1 MGITRRQRIFLVCLC
16 ISVCVMILLGTVM
29 GAQATPSPVN
39 AAQEPISLAGQ
50 WQFYWGHLLSPA
62 DFADATSTLPNG
74 GTIAVPSS
82 WARQVVGPHIN
93 AGQPLPSFGVATYR
107 TRVVLPPEKVGTHT
121 VLVLESIG
129 SAYRVWV
136 NGVQVG
142 GLGHVPSGN
151 PATDS
156 YAETP
161 QIRLNFINITP
172 KTEQLDVVIQVS
184 NYSFRESGIFGDV
197 KIGSLYPTMIHVF
210 NHYVLQD
217 LLLIGVFVVVGLYH
231 VVIYLLGRR
240 DNELLW
246 IAGASLVVALRALLL
261 NKFLVYAIFPD
272 ASWIVLMHLQFITKY
287 TAILTYIYLIRALYR
302 QDVNEILHRVFVVVC
317 IGAVIYVSS
326 VPPSVSTQ
334 TINIQTMIIVI
345 IVGYYLCVVGY
356 YLLLR
361 KREGAWLNLACMFF
375 VIVAIIHDTLL
386 YSNRIQSVQFVPY
399 TMLLT
404 LLTQSVIISYRY
416 TLFQQRNEQL
426 ALDLQENNRLL
437 EEKVIARTDALNVSN
452 AQLIELTSQR
462 SRLMTNI
469 AHDMGSPMVGIQSSL
484 QMLTS
489 DTLSDTEKQNFFQLL
504 TARTDYVKQ
513 LIDDLFR
520 LAKLESRQ
528 WTFDWDDSTVRDLY
542 AEMSTYFGHVVQ
554 TQGRVLVIE
563 PADPSTF
570 APDIMV
576 HVDRQQ
582 LFRVLQNLIDNA
594 MKYSPDPQTP
604 ITLRSVVRQSTN
616 GVTPHNEWYVA
627 VVDHGVGIAPAHLPL
642 IFERFYTRSN
652 GLQAGSGLG
661 LAICKEIIERH
672 GGGIGAQST
681 PGEGST
687 FFFTVPIVD

>member
-1 MGITRRQRIFLVCLC
+1 MIFNRWQRIFLV
-16 ISVCVMILLGTVM
+16 SVCVCVCVAILLGTVVT
-29 GAQATPSPVN
+29 ANATPTLLKQGS
-39 AAQEPISLAGQ
+39 QEPISLAGQ
-50 WQFYWGHLLSPA
+50 WQFYWGQLLSPA
-62 DFADATSTLPNG
+62 DFAPSSGTAPQG

-82 WARQVVGPHIN
+82 WAGQVLGPNVN
-93 AGQPLPSFGVATYR
+93 AGQPLPFFGVATYR

-121 VLVLESIG
+121 VLVLENIG

-136 NGVQVG
+136 NGVPVG
-142 GLGHVPSGN
+142 GLGHMPSGN
-151 PATDS
+151 PATDN

-161 QIRLNFINITP
+161 QIRLNIINITP
-172 KTEQLDVVIQVS
+172 KTEQIDIVIQVS

-197 KIGSLYPTMIHVF
+197 KIGPLYLTMIHVF
-210 NHYVLQD
+210 NHYILQD

-231 VVIYLLGRR
+231 VMIYLLGRR

-246 IAGASLVVALRALLL
+246 LAGVSLAVALRALLL

-272 ASWIVLMHLQFITKY
+272 ASWELLMHLQFIAKY
-287 TAILTYIYLIRALYR
+287 TAIFTYIYLIRALYR
-302 QDVNEILHRVFVVVC
+302 QDVNEIVHRVFVVAC
-317 IGAVIYVSS
+317 IGAMIYVSS

-334 TINIQTMIIVI
+334 TINIQTTIIVI
-345 IVGYYLCVVGY
+345 ILGYYLCVVGY

-361 KREGAWLNLACMFF
+361 KREGAWLNLVCMLF
-375 VIVAIIHDTLL
+375 VVVAIIHDTLL
-386 YSNRIQSVQFVPY
+386 YSNRIQSVQFIPY
-399 TMLLT
+399 MMLLT
-404 LLTQSVIISYRY
+404 LLTQAIIISYRY
-416 TLFQQRNEQL
+416 TLFQQRNVQL

-437 EEKVIARTDALNVSN
+437 EEKVIARTDALNASN

-469 AHDMGSPMVGIQSSL
+469 AHDMGSPMIGIQSSL

-489 DTLSDTEKQNFFQLL
+489 DTLSDKEKQNFFQLL
-504 TARTDYVKQ
+504 TARTNYVKQ

-528 WTFDWDDSTVRDLY
+528 WTFDWDDSAVHDLY
-542 AEMSTYFGHVVQ
+542 AEMSTYFARIVQ
-554 TQGRVLVIE
+554 TQGRMFVIE
-563 PADPSTF
+563 PADASTF

-594 MKYSPDPQTP
+594 IKYSIDPQTP
-604 ITLRSVVRQSTN
+604 VTLRSVVRQST
-616 GVTPHNEWYVA
+616 VASTYEWYVA
-627 VVDHGVGIAPAHLPL
+627 VVDHGVGIDPAHLPL

-672 GGGIGAQST
+672 GGMIGAQST

-687 FFFTVPIVD
+687 FFFTVPIVE

>member
-1 MGITRRQRIFLVCLC
+1 MDITRRQRIFLVSLC
-16 ISVCVMILLGTVM
+16 ISVGVMILLGTVV
-29 GAQATPSPVN
+29 GAQPTPAPANV
-39 AAQEPISLAGQ
+39 AQEPISLAGQ
-50 WQFYWGHLLSPA
+50 WQFYWGQLLSPT
-62 DFADATSTLPNG
+62 DFADASSTLPNG

-82 WARQVVGPHIN
+82 WVGQVLGPN
-93 AGQPLPSFGVATYR
+93 VNDGQPLPYFGVATYR
-107 TRVVLPPEKVGTHT
+107 TRVMLPPEKVGTYT
-121 VLVLESIG
+121 VLVLENIG

-136 NGVQVG
+136 NGVPVG
-142 GLGHVPSGN
+142 GLGHMPSGN
-151 PATDS
+151 PATDN

-172 KTEQLDVVIQVS
+172 KTEQLDIVIQVS
-184 NYSFRESGIFGDV
+184 NYSFRESGIFGDI
-197 KIGSLYPTMIHVF
+197 KIGPLYPTMIHVF
-210 NHYVLQD
+210 NHYILQD
-217 LLLIGVFVVVGLYH
+217 LVLIGVLVVVGFYH
-231 VVIYLLGRR
+231 VIIYLLSRR
-240 DNELLW
+240 DSELLW
-246 IAGASLVVALRALLL
+246 LAGACLAIALRALLL
-261 NKFLVYAIFPD
+261 NKFLVHAIFPNI
-272 ASWIVLMHLQFITKY
+272 SWLLLMHLQFIAKY
-287 TAILTYIYLIRALYR
+287 TAIFTYIYLIRALYR
-302 QDVNEILHRVFVVVC
+302 QDVNETVHKVFSVVC
-317 IGAVIYVSS
+317 LGAMIYVSS

-334 TINIQTMIIVI
+334 KINIQTLIIVI
-345 IVGYYLCVVGY
+345 ILGYYLCVVGY

-361 KREGAWLNLACMFF
+361 KREGARLNLVCLLL
-375 VIVAIIHDTLL
+375 VIVAIIHDSLL
-386 YSNRIQSVQFVPY
+386 YTNQIQSVQIIPY
-399 TMLLT
+399 VTLLT
-404 LLTQSVIISYRY
+404 LLTQAIIISYRY
-416 TLFQQRNEQL
+416 TLFQQRNAQL
-426 ALDLQENNRLL
+426 TYDLLENNRLL
-437 EEKVIARTDALNVSN
+437 EEKVIARTDALNASN

-469 AHDMGSPMVGIQSSL
+469 AHDMGSPMIGIQSSL

-489 DTLSDTEKQNFFQLL
+489 DTLSNQEKQNFFQLL

-542 AEMSTYFGHVVQ
+542 AEMSTYFGRIVQ

-563 PADPSTF
+563 PADSRTF

-594 MKYSPDPQTP
+594 IKYSTDPQTP
-604 ITLRSVVRQSTN
+604 ITLRSVVRPAMAAT
-616 GVTPHNEWYVA
+616 TYEWHVE
-627 VVDHGVGIAPAHLPL
+627 VIDHGVGIMPAQLPL

-672 GGGIGAQST
+672 GGVIGAQSR

-687 FFFTVPIVD
+687 FFFTLPIAE

>member
-1 MGITRRQRIFLVCLC
+1 MIFNRWQRIFLV
-16 ISVCVMILLGTVM
+16 SVCVCVCVAILLGTVVT
-29 GAQATPSPVN
+29 ANATPTLKQGS
-39 AAQEPISLAGQ
+39 QEPISLAGQ
-50 WQFYWGHLLSPA
+50 WQFYWGQLLSPV
-62 DFADATSTLPNG
+62 DFADASGTRPQA

-82 WARQVVGPHIN
+82 WARQVLGPN
-93 AGQPLPSFGVATYR
+93 VNDGQPLPYFGVATYR

-121 VLVLESIG
+121 VLVLENIG

-136 NGVQVG
+136 NGVPVG
-142 GLGHVPSGN
+142 GLGQVPSGN
-151 PATDS
+151 PATDN

-172 KTEQLDVVIQVS
+172 KTEQLDIVIQVS

-197 KIGSLYPTMIHVF
+197 KIGPLYSTMIHVF
-210 NHYVLQD
+210 NHYILQD

-231 VVIYLLGRR
+231 VMIYLLGRH

-246 IAGASLVVALRALLL
+246 LAGVSLAVALRALLL

-272 ASWIVLMHLQFITKY
+272 ASWVLLMHLQFIVKY
-287 TAILTYIYLIRALYR
+287 TAIFTYIYLIRALYR
-302 QDVNEILHRVFVVVC
+302 QDVNEIVHRVFSVAC

-334 TINIQTMIIVI
+334 MISIQTMMIVI
-345 IVGYYLCVVGY
+345 ILGYYLCVVGY

-361 KREGAWLNLACMFF
+361 KREGAWLNLACMLF
-375 VIVAIIHDTLL
+375 VVVAIIHDSLL
-386 YSNRIQSVQFVPY
+386 YSNRIQSVQFIPY
-399 TMLLT
+399 MMLLT
-404 LLTQSVIISYRY
+404 LLTQAIIISYRY
-416 TLFQQRNEQL
+416 TLFQQRNMQL

-469 AHDMGSPMVGIQSSL
+469 AHDMGSPMIGIQSSL

-489 DTLSDTEKQNFFQLL
+489 DTLSDKEKQNFFQLL
-504 TARTDYVKQ
+504 TARTNYVKQ

-528 WTFDWDDSTVRDLY
+528 WTFDWDDSMVRDLY
-542 AEMSTYFGHVVQ
+542 AEMSTYFGRIVQ
-554 TQGRVLVIE
+554 TQGRVLIIE
-563 PADPSTF
+563 PADASTF

-594 MKYSPDPQTP
+594 MKYSTDPQTP
-604 ITLRSVVRQSTN
+604 VTLRSVVRQST
-616 GVTPHNEWYVA
+616 VASTYEWYVA
-627 VVDHGVGIAPAHLPL
+627 VVDHGVGIDPAQIPL

-672 GGGIGAQST
+672 GGMIGAQST

-687 FFFTVPIVD
+687 FFFTVPLME

>member
-1 MGITRRQRIFLVCLC
+1 MLTNRWQRIFIVSLCLG
-16 ISVCVMILLGTVM
+16 VCVMMLRGTVAD
-29 GAQATPSPVN
+29 AQPTPSPAN

-50 WQFYWGHLLSPA
+50 WQFYWGQLLSPA
-62 DFADATSTLPNG
+62 DFADASSTLPNG
-74 GTIAVPSS
+74 GTIAVPSN
-82 WARQVVGPHIN
+82 WVGQVLGPHIN

-107 TRVVLPPEKVGTHT
+107 IRVVLPPEKVATYT
-121 VLVLESIG
+121 VLVLENIG

-136 NGVQVG
+136 NGVPVG
-142 GLGHVPSGN
+142 GLGQVPSGN
-151 PATDS
+151 PATES

-161 QIRLNFINITP
+161 QIHLNFINITP
-172 KTEQLDVVIQVS
+172 QTEQLDIVIQVS

-197 KIGSLYPTMIHVF
+197 KIGPLYPTMIHVF
-210 NHYVLQD
+210 NHYILQD

-231 VVIYLLGRR
+231 VMIYLLGRR

-246 IAGASLVVALRALLL
+246 LAGVSLAVALRALLL

-272 ASWIVLMHLQFITKY
+272 ASWVLLMHLQFIVKY
-287 TAILTYIYLIRALYR
+287 TAIFTYIYLIRALYR
-302 QDVNEILHRVFVVVC
+302 QDVNEIVHRFFSVAC

-334 TINIQTMIIVI
+334 TINIQTTIIVI
-345 IVGYYLCVVGY
+345 ILGYYLCVVGY
-356 YLLLR
+356 YVLLR
-361 KREGAWLNLACMFF
+361 KREGAWLNLACMLF
-375 VIVAIIHDTLL
+375 VVVAIIHDSLL
-386 YSNRIQSVQFVPY
+386 YSNRIQSVQFIPY
-399 TMLLT
+399 MMLLT
-404 LLTQSVIISYRY
+404 LLTQAIIISYRY
-416 TLFQQRNEQL
+416 TLFQQRNMQL

-437 EEKVIARTDALNVSN
+437 EEKVIARTDALNASN

-469 AHDMGSPMVGIQSSL
+469 AHDMGSPMIGIQSSL

-489 DTLSDTEKQNFFQLL
+489 DTLSDKEKQNFFQLL

-528 WTFDWDDSTVRDLY
+528 WAFDWDDSTVRDLY
-542 AEMSTYFGHVVQ
+542 AEMSTYFGRVVQ
-554 TQGRVLVIE
+554 TQGRVLLIE
-563 PADPSTF
+563 PADSRTF
-570 APDIMV
+570 APNIMV

-594 MKYSPDPQTP
+594 IKYSTDPQTP
-604 ITLRSVVRQSTN
+604 ITLRSVVRPAMAAATY
-616 GVTPHNEWYVA
+616 EWHVE
-627 VVDHGVGIAPAHLPL
+627 VIDHGVGIAPAQLPL

-661 LAICKEIIERH
+661 LAICKEIIEHH
-672 GGGIGAQST
+672 GGVVGAQSR

-687 FFFTVPIVD
+687 FFFTLPIAE